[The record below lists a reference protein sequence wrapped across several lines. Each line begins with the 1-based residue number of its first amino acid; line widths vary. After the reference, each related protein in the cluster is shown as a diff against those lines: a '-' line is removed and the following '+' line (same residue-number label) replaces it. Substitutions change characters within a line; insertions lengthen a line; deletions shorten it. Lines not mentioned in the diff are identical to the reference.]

1 MCPEAVAGHRKGQ
14 RPLFCGSHEQENPVG
29 SMSTK
34 GGVPA
39 TNAVYGLIDLAA
51 AINAQM
57 PSDPDILLVFSDS
70 QAPVAVLLGLT

>member
-1 MCPEAVAGHRKGQ
+1 
-14 RPLFCGSHEQENPVG
+14 
-29 SMSTK
+29 MSTK

-51 AINAQM
+51 AISAQM
-57 PSDPDILLVFSDS
+57 PSDPDIRLVFSDS